1 MCSSDLAP
9 TAVRVP
15 VFRSHCE
22 AIYLETEQPLSAAQ
36 ARAILSEAP
45 GVKVQDD
52 PDNKVYPMPKYASNT
67 DAVYVGRIRKD
78 ISVENGLALWVAA
91 DQIRKGA
98 ATNSVQIAELV
109 YDHNLY

>member
-1 MCSSDLAP
+1 M
-9 TAVRVP
+9 
-15 VFRSHCE
+15 H
-22 AIYLETEQPLSAAQ
+22 
-36 ARAILSEAP
+36 
-45 GVKVQDD
+45 DD